1 MTLRE
6 EVLKDAVLNEDDYFS
21 RREVVKIIDEFA
33 RKRFFGDLGAEEMA
47 NVRQKVLRL
56 PDLHLNQKM
65 FSRKLDKFSQVVK
78 IYFDD
83 FGKIRRVYESK

>member
-33 RKRFFGDLGAEEMA
+33 EEILKPIHDRM
-47 NVRQKVLRL
+47 NYYKGWVE
-56 PDLHLNQKM
+56 
-65 FSRKLDKFSQVVK
+65 KLDDPEKK
-78 IYFDD
+78 KKAENIYTMLASTEKMVNDVWSNYLRENRF
-83 FGKIRRVYESK
+83 